1 MHIASRFCVR
11 TRIAIA
17 AESRLHVLQDGGR
30 WYDVILNYV
39 TARGLF
45 LCLHGVVAMVA
56 VPSGYK
62 LVISRATLGMH
73 GIYCT
78 QPSGMRPRA
87 SVQ

>member
-1 MHIASRFCVR
+1 MFVATAMAAV
-11 TRIAIA
+11 AI
-17 AESRLHVLQDGGR
+17 DGEFVACWGR
-30 WYDVILNYV
+30 SYSSC
-39 TARGLF
+39 TALSTIP